1 MKQLVF
7 YKDGDTY
14 TFKLIDN
21 DSLCDYSNILHIWK
35 VFQNN
40 IIECLKNVHNSLFI
54 HVLMLHGTVIFILR
68 KFNIVL

>member
-35 VFQNN
+35 AFQNN
-40 IIECLKNVHNSLFI
+40 IIEC
-54 HVLMLHGTVIFILR
+54 
-68 KFNIVL
+68 